1 MDLAIVVLEA
11 ISRWAIPVFLVGVPA
26 VALARGVKIYPAFVE
41 GAKDGL
47 KVALRI
53 VPYLVAILAAVGAF
67 RGAGAMDRISSW
79 LQPMLE
85 PLGVPAS
92 VLPLFLV
99 RPLSGSGATGLLAEL
114 IRTEGPDSL
123 AARIGAVVNGSTE
136 TTFYVLAVYFGAVG
150 ITKYRHAIPAALV
163 AEIAGIAASVAVVRL
178 VFG

>member
-1 MDLAIVVLEA
+1 MDLAIGILEA

-47 KVALRI
+47 QVAVRI
-53 VPYLVAILAAVGAF
+53 APYLVAILAAVGAF
-67 RGAGAMDRISSW
+67 RGAGAMDRISAW
-79 LQPMLE
+79 VQPVLE

-114 IRTEGPDSL
+114 IRSEGPDSL

-150 ITKYRHAIPAALV
+150 ITRYRHAIPAALA